1 MHHQK
6 RMFVVL
12 MAAIVL
18 IGCAVAV
25 AGTDPMQGVALKQ
38 TINLTTPTVVG
49 GTLLPQGEYKVNH
62 EMQGTEHIMIFT
74 KIGGKAE
81 AKVKCNLVPLNAKAK
96 TTEFRYSENAKNE
109 RVLTEMQFQG
119 DTSKHILEP

>member
-1 MHHQK
+1 MHNQK
-6 RMFVVL
+6 RMFAVL
-12 MAAIVL
+12 IAAIVVV
-18 IGCAVAV
+18 GCAVAV
-25 AGTDPMQGVALKQ
+25 AGTDAMQGVALKQ
-38 TINLTTPTVVG
+38 TINLTMPTVVG

-62 EMQGTEHIMIFT
+62 EMRGTEHIMIFT
-74 KIGGKAE
+74 KVGGKLE
-81 AKVKCNLVPLNAKAK
+81 AKAKCNLVPLNAKAK